1 VLKNRVKPGDDK
13 DRSSVDAGDQV
24 TQAMTQ
30 TMPSAK
36 SPAYYRQR
44 AAFLRTQS
52 DKTESDDLRIS
63 YMTAAADWEKLAEQ
77 AEVALQAAAEAA
89 MAQPSAA

>member
-1 VLKNRVKPGDDK
+1 MRGDH
-13 DRSSVDAGDQV
+13 V

-30 TMPSAK
+30 AMTSAR
-36 SPAYYRQR
+36 SPAFYRQR

-63 YMTAAADWEKLAEQ
+63 YMTAAADWDKLAEQ
-77 AEVALQAAAEAA
+77 AEVALQAAAEASTP
-89 MAQPSAA
+89 QSSAA